1 MLSHNGPVC
10 YTFIRVKS
18 PSEKE
23 RSCKNYAEGKPER
36 TVFCREESQIN
47 FEGENQPKLLY
58 VSEIRPDAS
67 AHPRVMHAHEDFV
80 ELILICSG
88 SSEYLIHDKKVII
101 KPGDLLVYNA
111 GVVHDEV
118 SGPDMEVGSYRIA
131 VGGLHMSGL
140 RENALIPDDAGYVF
154 PTGKYFADLRC
165 LFEMMFRTLSAG
177 EPNAELFCSSL
188 MHALLVSVLTV
199 TAGPRAESEEPLE
212 EPHILGRRI
221 KEYIDKHYME
231 PITLQSMG
239 EALHISPYYL
249 SHVFKQMSGYSPVQY
264 LLRRRIGEAQTLL
277 ITTDLSI
284 TRIAEM
290 VGYDTQSYFNLQFTK
305 TSACRRISS
314 GRIILCPPASR
325 RSLSA
330 NASKKSLYR
339 GEFCA
344 GIFDEKTAEKA
355 FSRTERAVCCG
366 SFCTHIPCRICIEF
380 REMGSC
386 CAGQKRNDFIRGR
399 CARCGNVL
407 LQVLGFVY
415 RVVLSRFAG
424 AEGLGV
430 YRLVNSVY
438 LVLNAGC
445 LSGVTTA
452 CSRLSA
458 ACEARGESGRLGAV
472 LQLAFRAFLR

>member
-1 MLSHNGPVC
+1 MHSIFFGAGLRLCACFYKSCFLPVGDRRIGRFAKAEKPQRNIRKILDRIV
-10 YTFIRVKS
+10 YTINKRGKNKNLQIARIYNFFSARPQKSTIYGGLQKQICAIAQRTRVLYFYKSKITVREREELQKTMPKASLNVQCFVEKKVKS
-18 PSEKE
+18 
-23 RSCKNYAEGKPER
+23 
-36 TVFCREESQIN
+36 I

-111 GVVHDEV
+111 DVVHDEV
-118 SGPDMEVGSYRIA
+118 SGPDMEVGSYCIA
-131 VGGLHMSGL
+131 VGGLHMPGL

-199 TAGPRAESEEPLE
+199 TAGPHAESEKPLE

-305 TSACRRISS
+305 NV
-314 GRIILCPPASR
+314 GMPPNKFRQNYIVST
-325 RSLSA
+325 
-330 NASKKSLYR
+330 
-339 GEFCA
+339 
-344 GIFDEKTAEKA
+344 GIEEK
-355 FSRTERAVCCG
+355 
-366 SFCTHIPCRICIEF
+366 P
-380 REMGSC
+380 
-386 CAGQKRNDFIRGR
+386 KRKRK
-399 CARCGNVL
+399 
-407 LQVLGFVY
+407 
-415 RVVLSRFAG
+415 
-424 AEGLGV
+424 
-430 YRLVNSVY
+430 
-438 LVLNAGC
+438 
-445 LSGVTTA
+445 
-452 CSRLSA
+452 
-458 ACEARGESGRLGAV
+458 
-472 LQLAFRAFLR
+472 

>member
-1 MLSHNGPVC
+1 MRLCACFYKSCFLPVGDRRIGRFAKAEKTQRNIRKILGRIG
-10 YTFIRVKS
+10 YTINKREKNKNLQIARIYNFSRPDRKKSTIYGGLQKQICAIAQRTRVLYFYKSKITVREREELQKTMPKASLNVQCFVEKKVKS
-18 PSEKE
+18 
-23 RSCKNYAEGKPER
+23 
-36 TVFCREESQIN
+36 I

-118 SGPDMEVGSYRIA
+118 SDPDMEVGSYCIA

-305 TSACRRISS
+305 NV
-314 GRIILCPPASR
+314 GMPPNKFRQNYIVST
-325 RSLSA
+325 
-330 NASKKSLYR
+330 
-339 GEFCA
+339 
-344 GIFDEKTAEKA
+344 GIEEK
-355 FSRTERAVCCG
+355 
-366 SFCTHIPCRICIEF
+366 P
-380 REMGSC
+380 
-386 CAGQKRNDFIRGR
+386 KRKRK
-399 CARCGNVL
+399 
-407 LQVLGFVY
+407 
-415 RVVLSRFAG
+415 
-424 AEGLGV
+424 
-430 YRLVNSVY
+430 
-438 LVLNAGC
+438 
-445 LSGVTTA
+445 
-452 CSRLSA
+452 
-458 ACEARGESGRLGAV
+458 
-472 LQLAFRAFLR
+472 

>member
-1 MLSHNGPVC
+1 MRLCACFYKSCFLPVGDRRIGRFAKAEKPQRNIRKILGRIG
-10 YTFIRVKS
+10 YTINKRGKNKNLQIARIYNFFSARPQKSTIYGGLQKQICAIAQRTRVLYFYKSKIAVREREELQKTMPKASLNVQCFVEKKVKS
-18 PSEKE
+18 
-23 RSCKNYAEGKPER
+23 
-36 TVFCREESQIN
+36 I

-118 SGPDMEVGSYRIA
+118 SGPDMEVGSYCIA
-131 VGGLHMSGL
+131 VGGLHMPGL

-199 TAGPRAESEEPLE
+199 TAGPRAESEKPLE

-305 TSACRRISS
+305 NV
-314 GRIILCPPASR
+314 GMPPNKFRQNYIVS
-325 RSLSA
+325 
-330 NASKKSLYR
+330 
-339 GEFCA
+339 A
-344 GIFDEKTAEKA
+344 GIEEK
-355 FSRTERAVCCG
+355 
-366 SFCTHIPCRICIEF
+366 P
-380 REMGSC
+380 
-386 CAGQKRNDFIRGR
+386 KRKRK
-399 CARCGNVL
+399 
-407 LQVLGFVY
+407 
-415 RVVLSRFAG
+415 
-424 AEGLGV
+424 
-430 YRLVNSVY
+430 
-438 LVLNAGC
+438 
-445 LSGVTTA
+445 
-452 CSRLSA
+452 
-458 ACEARGESGRLGAV
+458 
-472 LQLAFRAFLR
+472 

>member
-1 MLSHNGPVC
+1 MHSIFVGAGLRLCACFYKSCFLPVGDRRIGRFAKAEKPQRNIRKILGRIG
-10 YTFIRVKS
+10 YTINKRGKNKNLQIARIYNFSRPDRKKSTIYGGLQKQICAIAQRTRVLYFYKSKITVREREELQKTIPKASLNVQCFVEKKVKS
-18 PSEKE
+18 
-23 RSCKNYAEGKPER
+23 
-36 TVFCREESQIN
+36 I

-67 AHPRVMHAHEDFV
+67 AHPRVMHAHEDSV

-118 SGPDMEVGSYRIA
+118 SGPDMEVGSYCIA
-131 VGGLHMSGL
+131 VGGLHMPGL

-199 TAGPRAESEEPLE
+199 TAGPHAESEKPLE

-305 TSACRRISS
+305 NV
-314 GRIILCPPASR
+314 GMPPNKFRQNYIVST
-325 RSLSA
+325 
-330 NASKKSLYR
+330 
-339 GEFCA
+339 
-344 GIFDEKTAEKA
+344 GIEEK
-355 FSRTERAVCCG
+355 
-366 SFCTHIPCRICIEF
+366 P
-380 REMGSC
+380 
-386 CAGQKRNDFIRGR
+386 KRKRK
-399 CARCGNVL
+399 
-407 LQVLGFVY
+407 
-415 RVVLSRFAG
+415 
-424 AEGLGV
+424 
-430 YRLVNSVY
+430 
-438 LVLNAGC
+438 
-445 LSGVTTA
+445 
-452 CSRLSA
+452 
-458 ACEARGESGRLGAV
+458 
-472 LQLAFRAFLR
+472 

>member
-1 MLSHNGPVC
+1 MPKASLNVQC
-10 YTFIRVKS
+10 FLEKEVKS
-18 PSEKE
+18 IF
-23 RSCKNYAEGKPER
+23 A
-36 TVFCREESQIN
+36 
-47 FEGENQPKLLY
+47 GENQPKLLY

-67 AHPRVMHAHEDFV
+67 AHPRVMHAHEDSV

-118 SGPDMEVGSYRIA
+118 SGPNMEVASYCIA
-131 VGGLHMSGL
+131 VGGLHMPGL

-199 TAGPRAESEEPLE
+199 TAGPRAESEKPLE

-239 EALHISPYYL
+239 EALRISPYYL

-290 VGYDTQSYFNLQFTK
+290 VGYDTQSYFNLQFAK
-305 TSACRRISS
+305 TSVCRRISS

-339 GEFCA
+339 VRILCRDF
-344 GIFDEKTAEKA
+344 FDEENCRKRSILAY
-355 FSRTERAVCCG
+355 RTG
-366 SFCTHIPCRICIEF
+366 SLLRELLCTHIPCRIRIEF

-399 CARCGNVL
+399 CARVRKCAAAGA
-407 LQVLGFVY
+407 
-415 RVVLSRFAG
+415 RICLSR
-424 AEGLGV
+424 
-430 YRLVNSVY
+430 
-438 LVLNAGC
+438 
-445 LSGVTTA
+445 
-452 CSRLSA
+452 SA
-458 ACEARGESGRLGAV
+458 QPLCRRGRSGRVPAGQFGVFSVECRLPVRRDDGVFAAERGV
-472 LQLAFRAFLR
+472 RSKRRAPSLRRFCSWRSAPFLR